1 MNNRDHYWKGPCN
14 TEKRG
19 KRSMNYRDHSGKW
32 PMKYWDILWNGPRN
46 TETFCGN
53 GPWSTE
59 TIWGTVYDILRAFG
73 ERVGEIQKQLGKRFH
88 EIQKQKWKRF
98 HKIQKQIGK
107 MIHEIQK
114 QKRAISLSKHR
125 NDMESINCQRSHHLL
140 EQYLFRSLY
149 DTITPLYTCFSCKW
163 LNAITVEILQISA
176 SIESKIWLNSVNVL
190 QPNVTDLWS
199 YHSNEY
205 YMKPW

>member
-32 PMKYWDILWNGPRN
+32 PMKYWDILGNGPRN

-53 GPWSTE
+53 GPWSTDP
-59 TIWGTVYDILRAFG
+59 IWGTVHDILRAFG

-88 EIQKQKWKRF
+88 EIQKQKR
-98 HKIQKQIGK
+98 
-107 MIHEIQK
+107 E
-114 QKRAISLSKHR
+114 ISLSKKR

-163 LNAITVEILQISA
+163 LNAITVEILQISS

>member
-32 PMKYWDILWNGPRN
+32 PMKYWDILGNGPRN

-53 GPWSTE
+53 GRWSTE
-59 TIWGTVYDILRAFG
+59 TIWGTVHDILRAFG
-73 ERVGEIQKQLGKRFH
+73 ERVGELQKQLGKRFH

-98 HKIQKQIGK
+98 H
-107 MIHEIQK
+107 EIQK
-114 QKRAISLSKHR
+114 QKREISLSKHR

-163 LNAITVEILQISA
+163 LNAIPVEILQISS
-176 SIESKIWLNSVNVL
+176 SIERKIWLNSVNVL

-205 YMKPW
+205 YMKSW

>member
-1 MNNRDHYWKGPCN
+1 MKYRDYWGRGSMNNRDHYWKGPCN

-32 PMKYWDILWNGPRN
+32 PMKYWDILGNGPRN

-59 TIWGTVYDILRAFG
+59 TIWGTVHDILRAFG
-73 ERVGEIQKQLGKRFH
+73 ERVGEIQKQ
-88 EIQKQKWKRF
+88 KW
-98 HKIQKQIGK
+98 K
-107 MIHEIQK
+107 MIHGIQK
-114 QKRAISLSKHR
+114 QKREISLSKHR

-163 LNAITVEILQISA
+163 LNAIPVEILQITS